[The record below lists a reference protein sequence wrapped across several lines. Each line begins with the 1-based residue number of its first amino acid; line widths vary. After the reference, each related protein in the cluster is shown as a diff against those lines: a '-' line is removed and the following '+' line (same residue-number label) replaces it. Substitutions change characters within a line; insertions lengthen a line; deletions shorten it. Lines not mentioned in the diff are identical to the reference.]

1 MVEVIGSG
9 SVVHELERVA
19 SMVAARQAT
28 TVSGVEQ
35 VQNSVE
41 IVVISLSTATERRQ
55 KIADQFKALPHDWSF
70 FDAHRSLLHEDLSCD
85 EVDLLRHTGRK
96 FSVPQ
101 LAVWSSHYTV
111 IKNFL
116 ECSQSEYLLVFE
128 DDVLFDTDFPISKVV
143 DLCSEKNIDYIRLYG
158 MYYAPAEKLGYFYD
172 RGLIRYKSSP
182 CGTQAYILSKAGA
195 KKFTDTSRKVEAT
208 IDLALDFFWR
218 TDLPIY
224 AIFPFPVIE
233 RYSPTSI
240 PILEGSR
247 LDLRDKLILTK
258 NRIISKLAKML
269 ENVRLRRSDAE
280 FKKSSLPFQ
289 QVLMQDID
297 RK

>member
-1 MVEVIGSG
+1 VP
-9 SVVHELERVA
+9 
-19 SMVAARQAT
+19 
-28 TVSGVEQ
+28 
-35 VQNSVE
+35 NSVE

-55 KIADQFKALPHDWSF
+55 KIADQFKSLPHDWSF
-70 FDAHRSLLHEDLSCD
+70 FDAHRSLLHEDLTCD
-85 EVDLLRHTGRK
+85 EADLLRHTGRK

-128 DDVLFDTDFPISKVV
+128 DDVVFDTDFPISKAV
-143 DLCSEKNIDYIRLYG
+143 DLCAQKNIDYIRLYG

-182 CGTQAYILSKAGA
+182 CGMQAYILSKNGA
-195 KKFTDTSRKVEAT
+195 KKFTDKTRKVEAT
-208 IDLALDFFWR
+208 VDLAIDYFWR
-218 TDLPIY
+218 TKLPIY

-233 RYSPTSI
+233 RYSPSSI
-240 PILEGSR
+240 PIFSESPLN
-247 LDLRDKLILTK
+247 LRDKLIVSS
-258 NRIISKLAKML
+258 NRIVNKLAKIR
-269 ENVRLRRSDAE
+269 ENVRLRRSDGE
-280 FKKSSLPFQ
+280 FKRSSMPFQ
-289 QVLMQDID
+289 QVNLEDMD